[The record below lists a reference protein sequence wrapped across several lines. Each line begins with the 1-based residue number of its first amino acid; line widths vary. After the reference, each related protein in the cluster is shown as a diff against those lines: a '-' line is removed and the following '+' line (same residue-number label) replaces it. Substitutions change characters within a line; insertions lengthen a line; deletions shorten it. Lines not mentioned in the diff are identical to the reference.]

1 MQKIYGNVYVYI
13 QSLASHVNV
22 LLKEDNKYETYIIK
36 GDECE
41 FVIVFSKDDNEPR
54 VELQLTCPNN
64 DEYLII
70 GEFYDFQNNEKE
82 KDEIFKIVKAVL
94 SNSIKITQFLYKNKL
109 IKTTYQHGY
118 FIDGQVKYITETFN
132 NRFLFPWKTGA
143 VVKSFHCESW
153 IVSDFTLQNDEA
165 SGDN

>member
-1 MQKIYGNVYVYI
+1 MRIIYGDVYLYI

-22 LLKEDNKYETYIIK
+22 LLKEDDKYETYIIK

-94 SNSIKITQFLYKNKL
+94 SNSIKITQFLYKKKL
-109 IKTTYQHGY
+109 IKTTYQYGY

-132 NRFLFPWKTGA
+132 NKFLFPWKRKYT
-143 VVKSFHCESW
+143 VKYFCYNSW
-153 IVSDFTLQNDEA
+153 IKTDFTL
-165 SGDN
+165 